1 MRLPSRASATLA
13 AQHSRSPLLKIAS
26 RTYLSLYSTMF
37 SLLNSLA
44 DIRKQKIRTTVLG
57 AAFVST
63 RIYTLMKGIDPN
75 TWETAPIATLVIVP
89 LVIVVLV
96 VVLAI
101 KCSTW
106 GPALYI
112 NCKAFW
118 KPDPNPS
125 LNRGRKRA
133 RSDPSPIDSRV

>member
-1 MRLPSRASATLA
+1 MRLPSRASATLP
-13 AQHSRSPLLKIAS
+13 AQHSRSPLLKTAS
-26 RTYLSLYSTMF
+26 RTYLSLCSTMF
-37 SLLNSLA
+37 SLLDSLA
-44 DIRKQKIRTTVLG
+44 DIPKQQIHTTGLG
-57 AAFVST
+57 AAFVSA
-63 RIYTLMKGIDPN
+63 RIYILMKGIDPD

-101 KCSTW
+101 KCITW

-118 KPDPNPS
+118 KPDLNPA